1 MRKLLSLLFLVS
13 AVVSSAVA
21 QDFSVKVS
29 GDSTFNAAE
38 ENVKA
43 QSGID
48 VDTSKLNVLH
58 IGLQVIQDIGFAAA
72 DDKDIISNL
81 NAKSYYW
88 ERADLMTAAALPGRT
103 NMYFSVS
110 FMQTA
115 EGVSNDGVMKIT
127 NLEIEHYFKKN
138 LKIRFGRLANSVSE
152 SQFYGRM
159 AIEETSAHVYGR
171 KIFIH
176 DALELDGAFSRTG
189 PKYFVGVKPVFSTLN
204 FKGAYAGI
212 VFPFQNGFKM
222 HYIAALNRS
231 FEADVSKYIPDFKG
245 KEVYFS
251 YEAEVAQRWKKTTAY
266 LNVGGNVGYR
276 GVLTHTS
283 GRFDFIKQ
291 FRPTV
296 TDRDDSFK
304 ETFTLSGG
312 LRIFPAKM
320 TRKMRLIQQAGL
332 EAEIVGAC
340 SDKLTYITACAY
352 MKMNLTKR
360 LILTYYCTP
369 EFIDQSFNP
378 NKPSKVSGVVNF
390 FRLSLMV
397 GNPGRMYM

>member
-1 MRKLLSLLFLVS
+1 
-13 AVVSSAVA
+13 
-21 QDFSVKVS
+21 
-29 GDSTFNAAE
+29 
-38 ENVKA
+38 
-43 QSGID
+43 
-48 VDTSKLNVLH
+48 
-58 IGLQVIQDIGFAAA
+58 
-72 DDKDIISNL
+72 
-81 NAKSYYW
+81 
-88 ERADLMTAAALPGRT
+88 MTAAALPGRT
-103 NMYFSVS
+103 NMYFSAS

-115 EGVSNDGVMKIT
+115 EGVANDGVVKIT

-138 LKIRFGRLANSVSE
+138 LKLRFGRLANAVSE
-152 SQFYGRM
+152 SQFYGRV
-159 AIEETSAHVYGR
+159 AFEENSAHVYGR

-176 DALELDGAFSRTG
+176 DAFELDGAFSKTG
-189 PKYFVGVKPVFSTLN
+189 PKYFIGVKPVFSTFN

-212 VFPFQNGFKM
+212 IFPFKNGFKM

-231 FEADVSKYIPDFKG
+231 FEADVSRYIPDFKG

-251 YEAEVAQRWKKTTAY
+251 YEAEVAQRWKKATAFI
-266 LNVGGNVGYR
+266 NVGGNAGYR
-276 GVLTHTS
+276 GVMTHTS

-296 TDRDDSFK
+296 TERDESFK

-312 LRIFPAKM
+312 LRIFPARMSKKW
-320 TRKMRLIQQAGL
+320 RFIQQAGL

-378 NKPSKVSGVVNF
+378 SKPSKVNGVVNF